1 MAARRA
7 SAKVTTIDQSKI
19 AMTSSSGVVL
29 GLGFMHNIHTVEQVI
44 ELLQSGSITGTIF
57 IGVLLEGSS
66 GAPGLKA
73 YEGTEE
79 TTAKSKS
86 GRSRTRRGQR

>member
-1 MAARRA
+1 MF
-7 SAKVTTIDQSKI
+7 
-19 AMTSSSGVVL
+19 L
-29 GLGFMHNIHTVEQVI
+29 GLGFARNLHSVQDVI
-44 ELLQSGSITGTIF
+44 ELLRSGSITGTIF
-57 IGVLLEGSS
+57 VGVLINDS

-86 GRSRTRRGQR
+86 GRSRTRRDQR

>member
-1 MAARRA
+1 MAARKP
-7 SAKVTTIDQSKI
+7 SSSVTTVDWSSRV
-19 AMTSSSGVVL
+19 AMTSTGMFL
-29 GLGFMHNIHTVEQVI
+29 GLGFARNLHSVQDVI
-44 ELLQSGSITGTIF
+44 ELLRSGSITGTIF
-57 IGVLLEGSS
+57 VGVLINDS

-86 GRSRTRRGQR
+86 GRSRTRRDQR